1 MENFTTTSFSVSWLK
16 ILFTQV
22 LLGVENLLTAKDGR
36 YQRLKVE
43 SAEAHE
49 NYAYADGQRGYYD
62 IAVLTLNSDM
72 EYEPLMWVILWHVLE
87 KFLNWDVI
95 IGKPVLH
102 RHYYLR

>member
-1 MENFTTTSFSVSWLK
+1 MIK

-43 SAEAHE
+43 SAEVHE

-62 IAVLTLNSDM
+62 IAVLTLNSDI
-72 EYEPLMWVILWHVLE
+72 EYEPLMWVIVWHVL
-87 KFLNWDVI
+87 
-95 IGKPVLH
+95 GKLLKVAN
-102 RHYYLR
+102 